1 MPNTF
6 NENTF
11 STTYKDDFSAS
22 NHYHRVLFNS
32 GRALQ
37 ARELTQ
43 MQTIIQE
50 ELARFGRNI
59 FKEGSVVEPGGLD
72 IDNEF
77 DYVKLSAINDL
88 AVGDIVQ
95 NSSGVQARIIKIVNA
110 ETNLIT
116 GLEDPDTIYVDY
128 ISAGQAQGTPASQNS
143 SNSTSIRF
151 SAGDALTEVGGSA
164 SGTATVQSTDSPTNR
179 AVGVGTRAS
188 VNRGAYFTRGHFVQS
203 DPQTDI
209 LVSKYSGTPTAN
221 IGFKVTEDIVTV
233 NDTNTL
239 YDNQETIPNETAPGA
254 DRYRITLTL
263 TTNELLDSGDN
274 FITINRLQ
282 DGIIQLEIDKN
293 TYAIIGD
300 ELALRTKETNGN
312 YLAKDFEVKYNS
324 ATDASKLELDISPG
338 IAYVDGYRISRQSTT
353 KIDVDRART
362 TAVEENEA
370 IPANFGHYVLVQN
383 EGTRIQGLPNIETL
397 QKWDLLDD
405 SCGDD
410 GGNFVNTNRIGTARI
425 RAVEEDGGNYRYHIF
440 DVKMFGSNNFRD
452 ARSIGLDS
460 DNYGNLVLEG
470 GIAVIKEAANNN
482 LFFNFPRIRP
492 EELTDITLT
501 TQHKFT
507 STATGGTAQIST
519 SSVGGGD
526 FSDTT
531 LWHVAL
537 DSGAHKSPTS
547 ITNNSTTA
555 DINGLSPAD
564 GTFEVLAYVQK
575 TGTSR
580 LKTAITDSDHTGTL
594 ESDGAGFV
602 FMELPNSDIKTFK
615 AILDEDS
622 NDIAGRFRT
631 DNGQRDNF
639 YDNGRVILKTGQTV
653 PENESVRVKYDY
665 FEHGTSGDFF
675 SVNSYKDLINAGFLT
690 YEDIPTHKMRNGTT
704 VELRNVLDFRSH
716 KERFDSDFVGTN
728 AFVHALPRNG
738 DLITAD
744 VDYYLPRKDIL
755 IVTANDEITYIQGT
769 PNVNPQSPATPGNSM
784 KLYDFTLNAYTDNR
798 GDVTVNKVDN
808 RRYTMRDIGDIVKR
822 IDDLEETVS
831 LSLLELETN
840 SIEVLDSNN
849 NNRFKN
855 GFFAD
860 NFKDLTF
867 SDILNPEY
875 RASLDAEKNVMLP
888 AFAVNNINLFY
899 DSERTFATLP
909 NNNTVIRNDFLVL
922 AYDSAVLINQVDA
935 TETENVNPFD
945 VIIYSGD
952 LVLSPSVDEWREV
965 KTIGEIVND
974 PPSEEELRA
983 RAESIIRPRITD
995 RTDFTEEFE
1004 VGDFINTE
1012 DTVLST
1018 TTTTNRN
1025 GRTVTR
1031 RTTIRTLVGQRVVAI
1046 DLLPF
1051 IRSRK
1056 VFFRASQLAPNRQHY
1071 LFFDGKHI
1079 QDYYRQ
1085 EEFSNFNVPKS
1096 VNDPLTDAEY
1106 TGATS
1111 HPQTSSNLVTN
1122 SLGEV
1127 SGSFFIPNNDTLQF
1141 DAGEREVKLLDISV
1155 NEDDNALSGA
1165 GALYTARGD
1174 IISIL
1179 DVIDVS
1185 TNVTRTT
1192 LPRPRPPARPRTGGG
1207 GRRGKRREP
1216 IAQSFQI
1223 QNNNGGFLTGI
1234 DVYFESKSTTVPI
1247 RLEVRPVENGV
1258 PSQDTILPGSVVI
1271 LDPAD
1276 VVATDL
1282 NSNTTMAD
1290 VRAAPTSFN
1299 FESPLYLF
1307 GNTEYAFVLIA
1318 NTQEYNVYVAE
1329 VEGFLIGSNTE
1340 RVLKQPTLGSFFM
1353 SQNAITW
1360 TPDQKR
1366 DMMFRARRAVFETS
1380 GTAYLENEQNPT
1392 IRLSSNP
1399 ISTDS
1404 GSDLVTIVAPNHGFV
1419 VNDKVFVDKVDSG
1432 ANVAWDSDTVIG
1444 GIQGSSIIGE
1454 RTIQKVDG
1462 FGFQIQ
1468 ADSTAT
1474 GTVIGGSNN
1483 VQIDQNIPM
1492 NVAIPN
1498 IETIVLPNS
1507 TLTLTAEFTNGAS
1520 LVTANAST
1528 NAQYGLSSSQIISPI
1543 EPISFNTPKVI
1554 ASRRIE
1560 EDENTL
1566 LGAGSVDPRGSIR
1579 IKAEFSTTDNFITP
1593 VIDMQQAS
1601 VTALSNL
1608 IDNQVDSDEAGLD
1621 LDVTVNVPINYVD
1634 ETAAAGGSAL
1644 SKHLTRPI
1652 NIAEPA
1658 VGLKVLLA
1666 ANRPANSTVELYY
1679 RTLNAGSD
1687 DDIQTKNFT
1696 LAPVESLP
1704 QTDENANRFRQY
1716 EYTIGGLGGTLDPF
1730 TTFQLKIVMKSQNS
1744 SKIPRIRDLR
1754 AIALG
1759 T

>member
-72 IDNEF
+72 IDTSFE
-77 DYVKLSAINDL
+77 YVKLSAINDL
-88 AVGDIVQ
+88 AVGDVVQ
-95 NSSGVQARIIKIVNA
+95 NSAGIQARIIKIVGA
-110 ETNLIT
+110 ETNPIS
-116 GLEDPDTIYVDY
+116 GASDPDTIYVDY

-143 SNSTSIRF
+143 SNTTPIRF
-151 SAGDALTEVGGSA
+151 SASDALTEVGGSA
-164 SGTATVQSTDSPTNR
+164 SGTATVQSTNQPANR
-179 AVGVGTRAS
+179 PVGVGTRAS
-188 VNRGAYFTRGHFVQS
+188 VNRGAYFTRGHFVQA
-203 DPQTDI
+203 DPQADI
-209 LVSKYSGTPTAN
+209 LVSKYSGTPTTN

-233 NDTNTL
+233 DDTNTL
-239 YDNQETIPNETAPGA
+239 YDNQEVLPNETAPGA

-263 TTNELLDSGDN
+263 TTSDLLDAGDN
-274 FITINRLQ
+274 FITINRLE
-282 DGIIQLEIDKN
+282 DGILQQEIDRN

-300 ELALRTKETNGN
+300 EMAIRTKETNGDF
-312 YLAKDFEVKYNS
+312 LAKDFTVKYNS
-324 ATDASKLELDISPG
+324 ATAANKLELDVSPG
-338 IAYVDGYRISRQSTT
+338 IAYVNGYRTARPATT
-353 KIDVDRART
+353 KIEVDRART
-362 TAVEENEA
+362 TAEEENEA
-370 IPANFGHYVLVQN
+370 IPANFGNYVLVEN
-383 EGTRIQGLPNIETL
+383 SGTRIQGLPNIETL

-410 GGNFVNTNRIGTARI
+410 GDNFVNANRIGTARI
-425 RAVEEDGGNYRYHIF
+425 RAVEEDGSNYRYHIF
-440 DVKMFGSNNFRD
+440 DVQMFGSNNFRD

-482 LFFNFPRIRP
+482 LFFNLPRIRP
-492 EELTDITLT
+492 QQLTDITLT
-501 TQHKFT
+501 TQRKFT
-507 STATGGTAQIST
+507 QTATAGVATIDTST
-519 SSVGGGD
+519 VGGGN
-526 FSDTT
+526 FADTT

-537 DSGAHKSPTS
+537 DSGEHKSPTS
-547 ITNNSTTA
+547 ITNNNTTA
-555 DINGLSPAD
+555 EINGLTPAD
-564 GTFEVLAYVQK
+564 GTFEILAYVQK
-575 TGTSR
+575 TGTAR
-580 LKTAITDSDHTGTL
+580 LKTAITDSDHTGLL

-602 FMELPNSDIKTFK
+602 FMQLPDADIKTFK
-615 AILDEDS
+615 EILDEDS
-622 NDIAGRFRT
+622 NDISGRFRT

-639 YDNGRVILKTGQTV
+639 YDNGRVIFKTGQTL
-653 PENESVRVKYDY
+653 PGNETVRVKYNF

-675 SVNSYKDLINAGFLT
+675 SVNSYRDLINAGFLT

-704 VELRNVLDFRSH
+704 VELRNVLDFRSR
-716 KERFDSDFVGTN
+716 KDRYDSDFVGGN

-738 DLITAD
+738 DLVTAD
-744 VDYYLPRKDIL
+744 VNYYLPRKDIL
-755 IVTANDEITYIQGT
+755 IVTDNDELTYVQGE
-769 PNVNPQSPATPGNSM
+769 PNVIPQSPSTPDNAM
-784 KLYDFTLNAYTDNR
+784 KLYDFTLNAWTDNR
-798 GDVTVNKVDN
+798 GDLTVSKIDN

-822 IDDLEETVS
+822 IDDLEDTVS
-831 LSLLELETN
+831 LSLLELET
-840 SIEVLDSNN
+840 STIEVLDSNN

-855 GFFAD
+855 GFFAE

-867 SDILNPEY
+867 TDFLNPEY
-875 RASLDAEKNVMLP
+875 RASLDVENNIMMP
-888 AFAVNNINLFY
+888 SFEVNNVNLFY
-899 DSERTFATLP
+899 DSARTFATLP
-909 NNNTVIRNDFLVL
+909 NANTVIRNDFVMLS
-922 AYDSAVLINQVDA
+922 YDSAVLINQVDA

-945 VIIYSGD
+945 VIVYAGD
-952 LVLSPSVDEWREV
+952 MLLSPSVDEWREV
-965 KTIGEIVND
+965 TTIGQEVNS

-983 RAESIIRPRITD
+983 RAESVIRPRLQS
-995 RTDFTEEFE
+995 RVGELEEIS

-1012 DTVLST
+1012 DTVLSSNTRRNRSGRTIT
-1018 TTTTNRN
+1018 TTTT
-1025 GRTVTR
+1025 V
-1031 RTTIRTLVGQRVVAI
+1031 RTLVGQRVVTI

-1096 VNDPLTDAEY
+1096 INDPLTDAQY
-1106 TGATS
+1106 SGATS
-1111 HPQTSSNLVTN
+1111 HPETSSNLVTN
-1122 SLGEV
+1122 ALGEV

-1155 NEDDNALSGA
+1155 NDDALSLSSA
-1165 GALYTARGD
+1165 SSTYTARGEMV
-1174 IISIL
+1174 SLL
-1179 DVIDVS
+1179 DVVDITNAIRRS
-1185 TNVTRTT
+1185 TV
-1192 LPRPRPPARPRTGGG
+1192 PRPP
-1207 GRRGKRREP
+1207 RRRDP

-1223 QNNNGGFLTGI
+1223 QNSNGGFVTGI

-1258 PSQDTILPGSVVI
+1258 PSQETIIEGSIVV

-1282 NSNTTMAD
+1282 NSNTTMTD
-1290 VRAAPTSFN
+1290 VRNAPTAFN
-1299 FESPLYLF
+1299 FDAPLYLE

-1329 VEGFLIGSNTE
+1329 IEGFLIGSNSQ

-1353 SQNAITW
+1353 SQNSITW
-1360 TPDQKR
+1360 TPDQRR
-1366 DMMFRARRAVFETS
+1366 DMMFRLRRAVFDTS
-1380 GTAYLENEQNPT
+1380 LTGTAYIENDITPT
-1392 IRLSSNP
+1392 VRLTNNP

-1404 GSDLVTIVAPNHGFV
+1404 GSDLVTISLENHGFV
-1419 VNDKVFVDKVDSG
+1419 VNDKVFIDKVDSG
-1432 ANVAWDSDTVIG
+1432 ASVDWDSDTVIG
-1444 GIQGSSIIGE
+1444 GIKGSSIIGE
-1454 RTIQKVDG
+1454 RTVQKVDG

-1474 GTVIGGSNN
+1474 GTVIGGGIN
-1483 VQIDQNIPM
+1483 VQSERNIPM
-1492 NVAIPN
+1492 NTAIPN
-1498 IETIVLPNS
+1498 INTFVLPNS
-1507 TLTLTAEFTNGAS
+1507 TLSFTGEFTNGAS
-1520 LVTANAST
+1520 LVTSNAAT
-1528 NAQYGLSSSQIISPI
+1528 NAQYGKPSSRIMSPS
-1543 EPISFNTPKVI
+1543 EPIDFTTPRVI
-1554 ASRRIE
+1554 ASRRVE
-1560 EDENTL
+1560 QDENTL
-1566 LGAGSVDPRGSIR
+1566 LGSGSTDPRGSIR
-1579 IKAEFSTTDNFITP
+1579 IKANLSTTDDFITP

-1601 VTALSNL
+1601 ITALSNL

-1634 ETAAAGGSAL
+1634 ETAAVGGSAL
-1644 SKHLTRPI
+1644 SKHLTRPV
-1652 NIAEPA
+1652 NITEPA

-1666 ANRPANSTVELYY
+1666 ANRPANSTIELYY
-1679 RTLNAGSD
+1679 RTLSAGSD

-1696 LAPVESLP
+1696 LAPVETLP
-1704 QTDENANRFRQY
+1704 QTDENVNVFRQY

-1730 TTFQLKIVMKSQNS
+1730 TTFQLKVVMKSQNS
-1744 SKIPRIRDLR
+1744 SKVPRIRDLR

>member
-43 MQTIIQE
+43 MQTILQE

-77 DYVKLSAINDL
+77 EYVKLSAIDDL
-88 AVGDIVQ
+88 AVGDVVQ

-128 ISAGQAQGTPASQNS
+128 ISAGQAQGTPVSQKS

-179 AVGVGTRAS
+179 AVGLGTRAS

-209 LVSKYSGTPTAN
+209 LVSKYSGTPTVN

-233 NDTNTL
+233 DDTNTL
-239 YDNQETIPNETAPGA
+239 YDNQEVLPNETAPGA

-263 TTNELLDSGDN
+263 TTSDLLDSGDN

-282 DGIIQLEIDKN
+282 EGIIQLEIDRN

-300 ELALRTKETNGN
+300 EIAIRTKETNGN
-312 YLAKDFEVKYNS
+312 YLAKDFIVKYNS
-324 ATDASKLELDISPG
+324 TTDASKLELDISPG
-338 IAYVDGYRISRQSTT
+338 IAYVDGYRVARQSTT

-362 TAVEENEA
+362 TSVEENEA
-370 IPANFGHYVLVQN
+370 IPANFGNYVLVQN
-383 EGTRIQGLPNIETL
+383 SGTRIQGLPNIETF
-397 QKWDLLDD
+397 QKWDLLSD

-410 GGNFVNTNRIGTARI
+410 GDNFVNASRIGTARI
-425 RAVEEDGGNYRYHIF
+425 RAVEEDGANYRYHIF
-440 DVKMFGSNNFRD
+440 DVQMFGNNNFRD

-492 EELTDITLT
+492 EELTDVTLT
-501 TQHKFT
+501 AQRKFT
-507 STATGGTAQIST
+507 QTATAGVATIATST
-519 SSVGGGD
+519 VGGGD

-537 DSGAHKSPTS
+537 DSGEHKSPTS
-547 ITNNSTTA
+547 ITNNNTTA
-555 DINGLSPAD
+555 EINGLTPAD

-594 ESDGAGFV
+594 DSDGSGFV
-602 FMELPNSDIKTFK
+602 FMQLPDADIKTFK

-622 NDIAGRFRT
+622 NDISGRFRT

-639 YDNGRVILKTGQTV
+639 YDNGRVIFKTGQTL
-653 PENESVRVKYDY
+653 PGNETVRVKYNF

-690 YEDIPTHKMRNGTT
+690 YEDIPIHKMRNGTT
-704 VELRNVLDFRSH
+704 VELRNVLDFRSR
-716 KERFDSDFVGTN
+716 KDRFDSDFAGGD

-738 DLITAD
+738 DLVTAD

-769 PNVNPQSPATPGNSM
+769 PNVNPQSPATPSNSM

-798 GDVTVNKVDN
+798 GDLTVNKIDN

-860 NFKDLTF
+860 NFTDLTF

-875 RASLDAEKNVMLP
+875 RASLDAENNLVMP
-888 AFAVNNINLFY
+888 SFAVNNVNLFF
-899 DSERTFATLP
+899 DSERTFATLQ
-909 NNNTVIRNDFLVL
+909 NTNTVIRNDFLVL
-922 AYDSAVLINQVDA
+922 AHDSAVLINQVDA

-945 VIIYSGD
+945 VIVYSGD

-965 KTIGEIVND
+965 QTIGQIVNN
-974 PPSEEELRA
+974 PPSEEELRS
-983 RAESIIRPRITD
+983 RAESIIRPRIVD
-995 RTDFTEEFE
+995 RVDTQEEFE
-1004 VGDFINTE
+1004 AGDFINTE
-1012 DTVLST
+1012 DTVLSRNT
-1018 TTTTNRN
+1018 RTNRN

-1071 LFFDGKHI
+1071 LFFDGQHI

-1085 EEFSNFNVPKS
+1085 EEFSNFNIPKS
-1096 VNDPLTDAEY
+1096 INDPLTDAEY
-1106 TGATS
+1106 SGSTS
-1111 HPQTSSNLVTN
+1111 HPETSSNLVTN

-1141 DAGEREVKLLDISV
+1141 DAGEREVKLLDIST
-1155 NEDDNALSGA
+1155 NNDDVALSGA

-1174 IISIL
+1174 IISLL

-1185 TNVTRTT
+1185 TNVSRTT
-1192 LPRPRPPARPRTGGG
+1192 LPAPRPRPRRRR

-1223 QNNNGGFLTGI
+1223 QNGNGGFLTGI

-1282 NSNTTMAD
+1282 NSNTTMTD
-1290 VRAAPTSFN
+1290 VRAAPTAFN

-1329 VEGFLIGSNTE
+1329 VEGFLIGSNSE

-1360 TPDQKR
+1360 TPDQRR
-1366 DMMFRARRAVFETS
+1366 DMMFRVRRAVFETS
-1380 GTAYLENEQNPT
+1380 GTAYLENDENPT
-1392 IRLSSNP
+1392 IRLETNP

-1404 GSDLVTIVAPNHGFV
+1404 GSDLVTIASPNHGFV
-1419 VNDKVFVDKVDSG
+1419 VNDKVFIDKVDSG
-1432 ANVAWDSDTVIG
+1432 ASVAWDSDTVIG

-1454 RTIQKVDG
+1454 RTVQKVDG

-1483 VQIDQNIPM
+1483 VKVEQNILM
-1492 NVAIPN
+1492 NTAIPN

-1507 TLTLTAEFTNGAS
+1507 TLTLTAEFTNASS
-1520 LVTANAST
+1520 LVTSNAST
-1528 NAQYGLSSSQIISPI
+1528 NAQYGSSASQIISPI
-1543 EPISFNTPKVI
+1543 EPINFNSPKVI
-1554 ASRRIE
+1554 ASKRIE

-1566 LGAGSVDPRGSIR
+1566 LGGGSVDPRGSIR
-1579 IKAEFSTTDNFITP
+1579 IKADFSTTDNFITP

-1621 LDVTVNVPINYVD
+1621 LDVTVNVPLNYVD

-1652 NIAEPA
+1652 NITEPA
-1658 VGLKVLLA
+1658 VGLKVLLGA
-1666 ANRPANSTVELYY
+1666 SRPTNSNIELYF

-1687 DDIQTKNFT
+1687 DDIETKNFV

-1704 QTDENANRFRQY
+1704 QADDNINRFRQY
-1716 EYTIGGLGGTLDPF
+1716 EYTIGGLGGTLEPF

-1744 SKIPRIRDLR
+1744 SKVPRIRDLR

>member
-72 IDNEF
+72 IDTNFE
-77 DYVKLSAINDL
+77 YVKLSVINDL
-88 AVGDIVQ
+88 AVGNVVQ
-95 NSSGVQARIIKIVNA
+95 NSAGIQARIIKIVNA
-110 ETNLIT
+110 EINPIT
-116 GLEDPDTIYVDY
+116 GNSDKDTIYVDY

-143 SNSTSIRF
+143 SNTTPIRF

-164 SGTATVQSTDSPTNR
+164 SGTATVQSENQPDNR
-179 AVGVGTRAS
+179 PVGFGTRAS
-188 VNRGAYFTRGHFVQS
+188 VNKGAYFTRGHFVQA
-203 DPQTDI
+203 DPQADI
-209 LVSKYSGTPTAN
+209 LVSKYSGTPTTN
-221 IGFKVTEDIVTV
+221 IGFKVIEDIITTD
-233 NDTNTL
+233 DTNTL
-239 YDNQETIPNETAPGA
+239 YDNQEVLPNETAPGA

-263 TTNELLDSGDN
+263 TTSDFLDANDN
-274 FITINRLQ
+274 FITINRLENGVLQ
-282 DGIIQLEIDKN
+282 QEIDKN

-300 ELALRTKETNGN
+300 EMAIRTNETNGDF
-312 YLAKDFEVKYNS
+312 LAKDFTVKYNS
-324 ATDASKLELDISPG
+324 TTDANKLELDVSPG
-338 IAYVDGYRISRQSTT
+338 VAYVNGYRVSRPATT
-353 KIDVDRART
+353 KIELERART
-362 TAVEENEA
+362 SAVEENEA
-370 IPANFGHYVLVQN
+370 IPANFGNYVLVEN
-383 EGTRIQGLPNIETL
+383 SGTKIQGLPNIETF

-410 GGNFVNTNRIGTARI
+410 GDNFVTTNRIGTARI

-440 DVKMFGSNNFRD
+440 DVQMFGSNNFRD

-482 LFFNFPRIRP
+482 LFFTLPRIRP
-492 EELTDITLT
+492 NQLTDITLT
-501 TQHKFT
+501 TQRKFT
-507 STATGGTAQIST
+507 KTATAGVATIDTST
-519 SSVGGGD
+519 VGGGD
-526 FSDTT
+526 FADTT

-537 DSGAHKSPTS
+537 DSGEHKSPTS
-547 ITNNSTTA
+547 IVNNSNTA
-555 DINGLSPAD
+555 VINGLTPAD

-580 LKTAITDSDHTGTL
+580 LKTAITDSDHTGSL
-594 ESDGAGFV
+594 ESDGAGFT
-602 FMELPNSDIKTFK
+602 FMQLPDTDIKTFK
-615 AILDEDS
+615 EILDEDS
-622 NDIAGRFRT
+622 NDISGRFRA

-639 YDNGRVILKTGQTV
+639 YDNGRVIFKTGQTL
-653 PENESVRVKYDY
+653 PGNETVRVKYNF

-704 VELRNVLDFRSH
+704 VELRNVLDFRSR
-716 KERFDSDFVGTN
+716 KDQSDSDFAGGG
-728 AFVHALPRNG
+728 AFVHSLPRNG

-744 VDYYLPRKDIL
+744 ADYYLPRKDIL
-755 IVTANDEITYIQGT
+755 IITDNDELTYVQGT
-769 PNVNPQSPATPGNSM
+769 PNVNPQLPSTPDNAM
-784 KLYDFTLNAYTDNR
+784 KLYDVTLNAYTDNR
-798 GDVTVNKVDN
+798 GDLTVNKIDN

-822 IDDLEETVS
+822 IDDLEDTVA
-831 LSLLELETN
+831 LSLLELET
-840 SIEVLDSNN
+840 STVEVLDSNN

-855 GFFAD
+855 GFFAE

-867 SDILNPEY
+867 TDFLNPEY
-875 RASLDAEKNVMLP
+875 RASIDVENNIMMP
-888 AFAVNNINLFY
+888 SFEVNNINLFY
-899 DSERTFATLP
+899 DSTRTFATAS
-909 NNNTVIRNDFLVL
+909 NTNTVIRNDFVMLS
-922 AYDSAVLINQVDA
+922 YDSAVLINQVDA

-945 VIIYSGD
+945 VIVYAGD
-952 LVLSPSVDEWREV
+952 MLLSPSVDEWREV
-965 KTIGEIVND
+965 TTIGQEVNS

-983 RAESIIRPRITD
+983 RAESVIRPRLEG
-995 RTDFTEEFE
+995 RVGDFEEISI
-1004 VGDFINTE
+1004 GDFINTE
-1012 DTVLST
+1012 DTVLSRSVRSTRRGRT
-1018 TTTTNRN
+1018 TTTRIS
-1025 GRTVTR
+1025 V
-1031 RTTIRTLVGQRVVAI
+1031 RTLVGQRVVAI

-1096 VNDPLTDAEY
+1096 INDPLMDAQY
-1106 TGATS
+1106 SRATS
-1111 HPQTSSNLVTN
+1111 HPETSSNLVTN

-1127 SGSFFIPNNDTLQF
+1127 SGSFFIPNNDALQF

-1155 NEDDNALSGA
+1155 NDDASLSQA
-1165 GALYTARGD
+1165 SSTYMARGE
-1174 IISIL
+1174 IVSLL
-1179 DVIDVS
+1179 DVIDN
-1185 TNVTRTT
+1185 TRRMRRTT
-1192 LPRPRPPARPRTGGG
+1192 VRRPPRPD
-1207 GRRGKRREP
+1207 GRRRDP

-1223 QNNNGGFLTGI
+1223 QNSNGGFVTGI

-1258 PSQDTILPGSVVI
+1258 PSQETIVEGSIVV

-1282 NSNTTMAD
+1282 NSNTVMTG
-1290 VRAAPTSFN
+1290 VRNTPTAFN
-1299 FESPLYLF
+1299 FDAPLYLE

-1329 VEGFLIGSNTE
+1329 IEGFLIGSNSQ

-1360 TPDQKR
+1360 TPDQRR
-1366 DMMFRARRAVFETS
+1366 DMMFRLRRAVFETS
-1380 GTAYLENEQNPT
+1380 GTAYIENDITPT
-1392 IRLSSNP
+1392 VRLTNNP

-1404 GSDLVTIVAPNHGFV
+1404 GSNLVNISLENHGFV
-1419 VNDKVFVDKVDSG
+1419 VNDLVFIDKVDSG
-1432 ANVAWDSDTVIG
+1432 ASVDWDSDTVIG
-1444 GIQGSSIIGE
+1444 GIKGSSIIGE
-1454 RTIQKVDG
+1454 RTVQKVDG

-1474 GTVIGGSNN
+1474 GNVIGGGIN
-1483 VQIDQNIPM
+1483 VQSERNIPM
-1492 NVAIPN
+1492 NTAIPN
-1498 IETIVLPNS
+1498 INTFVLSNS
-1507 TLTLTAEFTNGAS
+1507 TLSLSGEFTNGSS
-1520 LVTANAST
+1520 LVTANSSAST
-1528 NAQYGLSSSQIISPI
+1528 QYGKPSSRIMSPS
-1543 EPISFNTPKVI
+1543 EPIDFTSPRVI
-1554 ASRRIE
+1554 ASRRVE

-1566 LGAGSVDPRGSIR
+1566 LGTGSTDPRGSVR
-1579 IKAEFSTTDNFITP
+1579 IKADLSTTDNFITP

-1601 VTALSNL
+1601 ITALSNL

-1621 LDVTVNVPINYVD
+1621 LDVTVNVPIKYVD
-1634 ETAAAGGSAL
+1634 ETAAVGGSAL
-1644 SKHLTRPI
+1644 SKHLTRPV
-1652 NIAEPA
+1652 NITEPA

-1666 ANRPANSTVELYY
+1666 ANRPANSTIELYY

-1696 LAPVESLP
+1696 LAPVETLP
-1704 QTDENANRFRQY
+1704 QTDENVNAFRQY
-1716 EYTIGGLGGTLDPF
+1716 EYTIGGLGGNLEPF
-1730 TTFQLKIVMKSQNS
+1730 TTFQLKVVMKSRNS
-1744 SKIPRIRDLR
+1744 SKVPRIKDLR
-1754 AIALG
+1754 SIALG

>member
-72 IDNEF
+72 VDTSFE
-77 DYVKLSAINDL
+77 YVKLSAINDL
-88 AVGDIVQ
+88 AVGDVVQ
-95 NSSGVQARIIKIVNA
+95 NADGIQARIIKIVGA
-110 ETNLIT
+110 ETNPIS
-116 GLEDPDTIYVDY
+116 GASDPDTIYVDY

-143 SNSTSIRF
+143 SNTTPIRF

-164 SGTATVQSTDSPTNR
+164 SGTATVQSTDTPTNR

-188 VNRGAYFTRGHFVQS
+188 VNRGAYFTRGHFVQA
-203 DPQTDI
+203 DPQADI
-209 LVSKYSGTPTAN
+209 LVSKYSGTPTTN

-233 NDTNTL
+233 DDTNTL
-239 YDNQETIPNETAPGA
+239 YDNQEVLPNETAPGA

-263 TTNELLDSGDN
+263 TTSDLLDSGDN
-274 FITINRLQ
+274 FITINRLE
-282 DGIIQLEIDKN
+282 DGILQQEIDRN

-300 ELALRTKETNGN
+300 EMAIRTKETNGDF
-312 YLAKDFEVKYNS
+312 LAKDFTVKYNS
-324 ATDASKLELDISPG
+324 TTAANKLELDVSPG
-338 IAYVDGYRISRQSTT
+338 IAYVNGYRTARPATT
-353 KIDVDRART
+353 KIEVDRART
-362 TAVEENEA
+362 TAEEENEA
-370 IPANFGHYVLVQN
+370 IPANFGNYVLVEN
-383 EGTRIQGLPNIETL
+383 SGTRIQGLPNIETL

-410 GGNFVNTNRIGTARI
+410 GDNFVNANRIGTARI

-440 DVKMFGSNNFRD
+440 DVQMFGSNNFRD

-482 LFFNFPRIRP
+482 LFFNLPRIRP
-492 EELTDITLT
+492 QQLTDITLT
-501 TQHKFT
+501 TQRKFT
-507 STATGGTAQIST
+507 QTATAGVATIDTST
-519 SSVGGGD
+519 VGGGD
-526 FSDTT
+526 FADTT

-537 DSGAHKSPTS
+537 DSGEHKSPTS
-547 ITNNSTTA
+547 ITNNNTTA
-555 DINGLSPAD
+555 EINGLTPAD
-564 GTFEVLAYVQK
+564 GTFEILAYVQK
-575 TGTSR
+575 TGTAR
-580 LKTAITDSDHTGTL
+580 LKTAITDSDHTGSL

-602 FMELPNSDIKTFK
+602 FMQLPDADIKTFK
-615 AILDEDS
+615 EILDEDS
-622 NDIAGRFRT
+622 NDISGRFRT

-639 YDNGRVILKTGQTV
+639 YDNGRVIFKTGQTL
-653 PENESVRVKYDY
+653 PGNETVRVKYNF

-675 SVNSYKDLINAGFLT
+675 SVNSYRDLINAGFLT

-704 VELRNVLDFRSH
+704 VELRNVLDFRSR
-716 KERFDSDFVGTN
+716 KDRYDSDFVGGD

-738 DLITAD
+738 DLVTAD
-744 VDYYLPRKDIL
+744 VNYYLPRKDIL
-755 IVTANDEITYIQGT
+755 IVTDNDELTYVQGT
-769 PNVNPQSPATPGNSM
+769 PNVIPQSPSTPDNAM
-784 KLYDFTLNAYTDNR
+784 KLYDFTLNAWTDNR
-798 GDVTVNKVDN
+798 GDLTVSKIDN

-822 IDDLEETVS
+822 IDDLEDTVS
-831 LSLLELETN
+831 LSLLELET
-840 SIEVLDSNN
+840 STIEVLDSNN

-855 GFFAD
+855 GFFAE

-867 SDILNPEY
+867 TDFLNPEY
-875 RASLDAEKNVMLP
+875 RASLDVENNIMMP
-888 AFAVNNINLFY
+888 SFEVNNVNLFY
-899 DSERTFATLP
+899 DSARTFATLP
-909 NNNTVIRNDFLVL
+909 NANTVIRNDFVML

-945 VIIYSGD
+945 VIVYAGD
-952 LVLSPSVDEWREV
+952 MLLSPSVDEWREV
-965 KTIGEIVND
+965 TTIGQEVNS

-983 RAESIIRPRITD
+983 RAESVIRPRLQNRVGD
-995 RTDFTEEFE
+995 LEEIS

-1012 DTVLST
+1012 DTVLSSSTRRNRSGRTIT
-1018 TTTTNRN
+1018 TTTT
-1025 GRTVTR
+1025 V
-1031 RTTIRTLVGQRVVAI
+1031 RTLVGQRVVTI

-1096 VNDPLTDAEY
+1096 VNDPLTDAQY
-1106 TGATS
+1106 SNATS
-1111 HPQTSSNLVTN
+1111 HPETSSNLVTN
-1122 SLGEV
+1122 ALGEV

-1155 NEDDNALSGA
+1155 NDDALSLSSA
-1165 GALYTARGD
+1165 SSTYTARGEMV
-1174 IISIL
+1174 SLL
-1179 DVIDVS
+1179 DVIDVTNSIRRS
-1185 TNVTRTT
+1185 TI
-1192 LPRPRPPARPRTGGG
+1192 PRPP
-1207 GRRGKRREP
+1207 RRRDP

-1223 QNNNGGFLTGI
+1223 QNSNGGFVTGI

-1247 RLEVRPVENGV
+1247 RLEVRPIENGV
-1258 PSQDTILPGSVVI
+1258 PSQETIIEGSIVV

-1282 NSNTTMAD
+1282 NSNTTMTD
-1290 VRAAPTSFN
+1290 VRNAPTAFN
-1299 FESPLYLF
+1299 FDAPLYLE

-1329 VEGFLIGSNTE
+1329 IEGFLIGSNSQ

-1360 TPDQKR
+1360 TPDQRR
-1366 DMMFRARRAVFETS
+1366 DMMFRLRRAVFNTS
-1380 GTAYLENEQNPT
+1380 GGTAYIENDITPT
-1392 IRLSSNP
+1392 VRLTNNP

-1404 GSDLVTIVAPNHGFV
+1404 GSDLVTISLENHGFV
-1419 VNDKVFVDKVDSG
+1419 VNDLVFIDKVDSG
-1432 ANVAWDSDTVIG
+1432 ASVDWDSDTVIG
-1444 GIQGSSIIGE
+1444 GIKGSSIIGE
-1454 RTIQKVDG
+1454 RTVQKVDG

-1474 GTVIGGSNN
+1474 GTVIGGGIN
-1483 VQIDQNIPM
+1483 VQSERNIPM
-1492 NVAIPN
+1492 NTAIPN
-1498 IETIVLPNS
+1498 INTFVLPNS
-1507 TLTLTAEFTNGAS
+1507 TLSFTGEFTNGAS
-1520 LVTANAST
+1520 LVTANAAT
-1528 NAQYGLSSSQIISPI
+1528 NAQYGLPLSRIMSPS
-1543 EPISFNTPKVI
+1543 EPIDFTTPRVI
-1554 ASRRIE
+1554 ASRRVE
-1560 EDENTL
+1560 QDENTL
-1566 LGAGSVDPRGSIR
+1566 LGSGSVDPRGSIR
-1579 IKAEFSTTDNFITP
+1579 IKANLSTTDDFITP

-1601 VTALSNL
+1601 ITALSNL

-1634 ETAAAGGSAL
+1634 ETAAVGGSAL
-1644 SKHLTRPI
+1644 SKHLTRPV
-1652 NIAEPA
+1652 NITEPA

-1666 ANRPANSTVELYY
+1666 ANRPANSTIELYY

-1696 LAPVESLP
+1696 LAPVETLP
-1704 QTDENANRFRQY
+1704 QTDENVNVFRQY
-1716 EYTIGGLGGTLDPF
+1716 EYTIGGLGGTLEPF
-1730 TTFQLKIVMKSQNS
+1730 TTFQLKVVMKSRNS
-1744 SKIPRIRDLR
+1744 SKVPRIRDLR